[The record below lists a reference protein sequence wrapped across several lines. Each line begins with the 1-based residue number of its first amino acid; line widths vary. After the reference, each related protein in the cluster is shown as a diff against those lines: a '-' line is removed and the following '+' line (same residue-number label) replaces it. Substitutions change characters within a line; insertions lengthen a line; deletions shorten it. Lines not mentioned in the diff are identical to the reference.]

1 MTLEARR
8 RRLASISRFAFP
20 LAVMAFQ
27 ATAADGSPLS
37 VCDAIA
43 KRIENNRRVVDVRG
57 DVMAGGHGI
66 YLASNK
72 CADELVARGVTW
84 PNFINLVLANNSSP
98 NINEHAPF
106 ETDSNPSTL
115 PRNISARPAT
125 GLESTVRSPPIPDCF

>member
-1 MTLEARR
+1 MSQSNYSPIRGWGKTRRRRRAENGPMTLEARR

-43 KRIENNRRVVDVRG
+43 KRIENNGRVVDVRG

-72 CADELVARGVTW
+72 CAGELVARGVTW
-84 PNFINLVLANNSSP
+84 PNFINLV
-98 NINEHAPF
+98 
-106 ETDSNPSTL
+106 
-115 PRNISARPAT
+115 
-125 GLESTVRSPPIPDCF
+125 